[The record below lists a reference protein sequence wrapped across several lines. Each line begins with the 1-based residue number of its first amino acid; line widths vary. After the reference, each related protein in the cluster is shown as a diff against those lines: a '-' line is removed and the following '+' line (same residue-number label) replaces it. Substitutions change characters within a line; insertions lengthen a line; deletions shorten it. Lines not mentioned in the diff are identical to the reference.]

1 MPFLSAKEGI
11 SMENQ
16 FQLLVDAHGLS
27 ALIQPLDIDELDGT
41 VHPEMLH
48 KLLADEKVTFG
59 VREEVIQ
66 RICKD
71 PFSVEYPILIAKGI
85 PAENGS
91 DAYLL
96 NEVSFD
102 RKTGRKGF
110 NFREVLDI
118 PSVTQGQ
125 LLASVIPST
134 PGASGKDIFGKV
146 IPSMDGKPLRVKAG
160 KNVFVNGDKYYS
172 LLDGQVSF
180 TQNSISVNPVFE
192 VKGDLDLKTGNI
204 NFVGNVVIR
213 GNVPSGYEIKAGGDI
228 IVAGLV
234 EGSFL
239 QADNNVLVSGGISGS
254 HKGSVISGGSVQA
267 AYLNQANVKAEQDVI
282 IQKSILHSHV
292 QAGGA
297 IRCSSALVIGGKL
310 QSGSDIEIKE
320 LGNHLFTKTELFA
333 GMDSNLDNAKK
344 DLLNEAANLQET
356 IKKLESIEGRLTEME
371 RLTGKLTDEQR
382 IVILKQRA
390 TKAHLQNKLNKINED
405 LAELERE
412 KEEKM
417 NASILIYGQLYPN
430 TSIHF
435 GKYSKV
441 IRQTVKSLKFHFL
454 KGEIRSEP
462 LSRM

>member
-1 MPFLSAKEGI
+1 
-11 SMENQ
+11 MENQ

-27 ALIQPLDIDELDGT
+27 AWIQPTDIDELDGT
-41 VHPEMLH
+41 FQPEMIH
-48 KLLADEKVTFG
+48 KLLADEKVIFG
-59 VREEVIQ
+59 VSEEVIQ
-66 RICKD
+66 GICRD
-71 PFSVEYPILIAKGI
+71 PFSVEYPIRIAKGI
-85 PAENGS
+85 PGENGS

-110 NFREVLDI
+110 NFRDVLHI

-125 LLASVIPST
+125 LLASVIPAT
-134 PGASGKDIFGKV
+134 PGASGKNIFGKL
-146 IPSMDGKPLRVKAG
+146 IPAKDGKPLRVKAG

-213 GNVPSGYEIKAGGDI
+213 GNVPAGYEIKAGGDI

-239 QADNNVLVSGGISGS
+239 QADNNVLVTGGISGS
-254 HKGSVISGGSVQA
+254 HKGSVVSGGSVQA

-282 IQKSILHSHV
+282 IQKSILHSDV

-297 IRCSSALVIGGKL
+297 IRCSGALVIGGKL

-320 LGNHLFTKTELFA
+320 LGNHLFTKTELLA
-333 GMDSNLDNAKK
+333 GMDSNVDNTQKE
-344 DLLNEAANLQET
+344 LLNETAKLHES
-356 IKKLESIEGRLTEME
+356 IKKLDSIEGRLTEMAK
-371 RLTGKLTDEQR
+371 LTGKLTDEQR
-382 IVILKQRA
+382 IIILKQRA
-390 TKAHLQNKLNKINED
+390 TKAHLQKKMSKINED

-417 NASILIYGQLYPN
+417 NASILIYGQIYPN
-430 TSIHF
+430 TAIHF

-462 LSRM
+462 LSGM

>member
-1 MPFLSAKEGI
+1 
-11 SMENQ
+11 MENQ

-27 ALIQPLDIDELDGT
+27 AWIQPVDIDELDGT
-41 VHPEMLH
+41 VQSEMIH
-48 KLLADEKVTFG
+48 KLLADEKVIFG
-59 VREEVIQ
+59 VSEEVIQ
-66 RICKD
+66 RICRD
-71 PFSVEYPILIAKGI
+71 PFSVEYPIQIAKGL

-96 NEVSFD
+96 NEVSYD
-102 RKTGRKGF
+102 RKTGRKRF
-110 NFREVLDI
+110 NFRDVLHI

-125 LLASVIPST
+125 LLASVIPAT
-134 PGASGKDIFGKV
+134 PGASGKNIFGEL
-146 IPSMDGKPLRVKAG
+146 IPAMDGKSLRVKAG
-160 KNVFVNGDKYYS
+160 ENVIVNGGKYYS

-180 TQNSISVNPVFE
+180 TQNSISVNPVYE

-213 GNVPSGYEIKAGGDI
+213 GNVPAGYEIKAGGDI
-228 IVAGLV
+228 IVAGIV

-239 QADNNVLVSGGISGS
+239 QADNNVLVTGGISGR
-254 HKGSVISGGSVQA
+254 HKGSVVSGGSVHA

-297 IRCSSALVIGGKL
+297 IRCSGALAIGGKL
-310 QSGSDIEIKE
+310 QSGSDIEIRE

-333 GMDSNLDNAKK
+333 GMDSNSNMDSIQKELVNETAK
-344 DLLNEAANLQET
+344 LHES
-356 IKKLESIEGRLTEME
+356 IKKLDSIEGRLTEMAK
-371 RLTGKLTDEQR
+371 LTGKLTDEQR
-382 IVILKQRA
+382 IIILKQRA
-390 TKAHLQNKLNKINED
+390 TKAHLQNKLSKINED
-405 LAELERE
+405 LAVLERE

-417 NASILIYGQLYPN
+417 NVSILIYGQIYPN

-441 IRQTVKSLKFHFL
+441 IRETVKSLKFHFL

>member
-1 MPFLSAKEGI
+1 
-11 SMENQ
+11 MENH
-16 FQLLVDAHGLS
+16 FQLLVDASGLT
-27 ALIQPLDIDELDGT
+27 ALIQPLDFDELDGA
-41 VHPEMLH
+41 VQPEDLH
-48 KLLADEKVTFG
+48 KLLADEKITFG
-59 VREEVIQ
+59 VSEEIIQ

-71 PFSVEYPILIAKGI
+71 PLSVEYPTLIAKGI
-85 PAENGS
+85 PADHGG

-102 RKTGRKGF
+102 PRTGRKGF
-110 NFREVLDI
+110 NFRDVLQI

-125 LLASVIPST
+125 LLASVIPAT
-134 PGASGKDIFGKV
+134 PGTSGKNIFGKV
-146 IPSMDGKPLRVKAG
+146 IPGKNGKPLRVRAG
-160 KNVFVNGDKYYS
+160 KNVFVNGGKYYS

-180 TQNSISVNPVFE
+180 TKNSISVNPVFE
-192 VKGDLDLKTGNI
+192 VNGDLDLKTGNI
-204 NFVGNVVIR
+204 DFVGNVVIR
-213 GNVPSGYEIKAGGDI
+213 GNVPAGYEIKAGGDI

-239 QADNNVLVSGGISGS
+239 QADNNVLITGGISGS

-297 IRCSSALVIGGKL
+297 IRCSGALVIGGKL
-310 QSGSDIEIKE
+310 QAGSDIEIKE

-333 GMDSNLDNAKK
+333 GMDSHLDSAEMN
-344 DLLNEAANLQET
+344 LLNETAQLQET
-356 IKKLESIEGRLTEME
+356 IKKLDSIEGRLTEMA

-382 IVILKQRA
+382 TIILKQRA
-390 TKAHLQNKLNKINED
+390 TKAHLMNKLHKINED
-405 LAELERE
+405 LAELEKE

-435 GKYSKV
+435 GKFSKV
-441 IRQTVKSLKFHFL
+441 IRKTVKSLKFHCS

-462 LSRM
+462 LLRM

>member
-1 MPFLSAKEGI
+1 
-11 SMENQ
+11 MENQ
-16 FQLLVDAHGLS
+16 FQLIVDANGLS
-27 ALIQPLDIDELDGT
+27 AWIQPLDIDEPDRAIQ
-41 VHPEMLH
+41 PEMLH
-48 KLLADEKVTFG
+48 KLLADEKIIFG
-59 VREEVIQ
+59 VSDNIIQ

-71 PFSVEYPILIAKGI
+71 PLSVEYPIQIAKGI
-85 PAENGS
+85 PAEHGS

-102 RKTGRKGF
+102 PKTGRKGF
-110 NFREVLDI
+110 NFRDVLQI

-125 LLASVIPST
+125 LLASVIPAT
-134 PGASGKDIFGKV
+134 PGSSGNNIFGKV
-146 IPSMDGKPLRVKAG
+146 IPGKNGKPLRVKAG

-213 GNVPSGYEIKAGGDI
+213 GNVPAGYEIKAGGDI

-239 QADNNVLVSGGISGS
+239 QADHNVLITGGISGS

-267 AYLNQANVKAEQDVI
+267 AYLNQANLKAEQDVI

-297 IRCSSALVIGGKL
+297 IRCSGALVIGGRL
-310 QSGSDIEIKE
+310 QSGSDIELKE

-333 GMDSNLDNAKK
+333 GVDANLESAVKN
-344 DLLNEAANLQET
+344 LLNETAQLQET
-356 IKKLESIEGRLTEME
+356 IKKLDSIEGRLTEMA
-371 RLTGKLTDEQR
+371 RLTGKLTDEQK
-382 IVILKQRA
+382 IIILKQKA
-390 TKAHLQNKLNKINED
+390 TKAHLLNKLSKINEE

-412 KEEKM
+412 KDEKM

-441 IRQTVKSLKFHFL
+441 IRKTVKSLKFHFF

-462 LSRM
+462 LSRV

>member
-1 MPFLSAKEGI
+1 
-11 SMENQ
+11 MENL
-16 FQLLVDAHGLS
+16 FQLLVDAHGL
-27 ALIQPLDIDELDGT
+27 AAWIQPIDIDELNGT
-41 VHPEMLH
+41 VQPEMIH
-48 KLLADEKVTFG
+48 KLLADEKVIFG
-59 VREEVIQ
+59 VSEEVIQ
-66 RICKD
+66 RICKE
-71 PFSVEYPILIAKGI
+71 PFSVEYPIPIAKGV

-110 NFREVLDI
+110 NFRDVLHI

-125 LLASVIPST
+125 LLASVIPAT
-134 PGASGKDIFGKV
+134 PGASGKNIFGKL
-146 IPSMDGKPLRVKAG
+146 IPAKDGKPLRVKAG
-160 KNVFVNGDKYYS
+160 KSVFVNGGKYYS

-192 VKGDLDLKTGNI
+192 VIGDLDLKTGNI

-213 GNVPSGYEIKAGGDI
+213 GNVPAGYEIIAGGDI

-239 QADNNVLVSGGISGS
+239 QADNNVLVTGGISGS

-282 IQKSILHSHV
+282 IQKSILHSYV
-292 QAGGA
+292 QAVGA
-297 IRCSSALVIGGKL
+297 IRCREALVIGGKL

-320 LGNHLFTKTELFA
+320 LGNHLYTKTELLA
-333 GMDSNLDNAKK
+333 GNDSNVHNAEE
-344 DLLNEAANLQET
+344 DLLNESAILHESF
-356 IKKLESIEGRLTEME
+356 KKLDSIEGRLTEMAK
-371 RLTGKLTDEQR
+371 LTGKPTDEQR
-382 IVILKQRA
+382 IIILKQRA
-390 TKAHLQNKLNKINED
+390 TKAHLQNKLSKLNED

-417 NASILIYGQLYPN
+417 NTSILIYGQIYPN
-430 TSIHF
+430 TVIHF

-441 IRQTVKSLKFHFL
+441 IQQTVKSLKFHFL
-454 KGEIRSEP
+454 KGEIKSEP
-462 LSRM
+462 LSGV